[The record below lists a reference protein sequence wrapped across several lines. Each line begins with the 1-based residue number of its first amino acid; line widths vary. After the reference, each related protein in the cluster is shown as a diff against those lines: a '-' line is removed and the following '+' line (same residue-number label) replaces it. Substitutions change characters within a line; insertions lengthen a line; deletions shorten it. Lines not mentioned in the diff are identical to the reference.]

1 MTLALAQMHRATAH
15 TGSWS
20 ALSAPRR
27 SPLTGHPAFRP
38 CTPCPTAHISIQIFT
53 EFTSGA
59 SLRNAV
65 QPRLTCNH
73 GLICDRGSNGLLDL
87 LPEVSR
93 SPEERLSAT
102 ASAQCPTA
110 WGGCSHAADFSHASG
125 VGGTVTGRA
134 AVGRTATGRPKEWT
148 AAWRRGEALGQRIAR
163 DLVFTSL
170 LDVLPCSGSQRALAG
185 ASGRGL
191 RALSYARLHEFVSD
205 GAPFREV
212 DLRPGDRCA
221 IAMPEGPDLA
231 VCLLTISMRCTVV
244 PMNPWNPEGEI
255 AADLAETGANAV
267 IVPLGED
274 FGHIRRAA
282 RECGAAVINLVS
294 HGEEAG
300 LFNLV
305 CETPSGGVWSS
316 TESTAAA
323 STARTT
329 PPWNCSRP
337 ELLDARSS
345 CPSASATCAWARHA
359 SPRRWSWRLIA
370 ATT

>member
-1 MTLALAQMHRATAH
+1 MQQIVMQQI
-15 TGSWS
+15 S
-20 ALSAPRR
+20 AM
-27 SPLTGHPAFRP
+27 HPAWAELSPAELPSAELPLAGR
-38 CTPCPTAHISIQIFT
+38 
-53 EFTSGA
+53 
-59 SLRNAV
+59 LR
-65 QPRLTCNH
+65 
-73 GLICDRGSNGLLDL
+73 
-87 LPEVSR
+87 
-93 SPEERLSAT
+93 
-102 ASAQCPTA
+102 
-110 WGGCSHAADFSHASG
+110 
-125 VGGTVTGRA
+125 
-134 AVGRTATGRPKEWT
+134 EWT

-300 LFNLV
+300 LFDLV
-305 CETPSGGVWSS
+305 LRD
-316 TESTAAA
+316 TERRRLVFDGKAPPPLQRPGRHRPGTVHVRNFW
-323 STARTT
+323 TQEARAH
-329 PPWNCSRP
+329 P
-337 ELLDARSS
+337 
-345 CPSASATCAWARHA
+345 
-359 SPRRWSWRLIA
+359 PRRPVRGRGMHRRGVGA
-370 ATT
+370 GAG

>member
-1 MTLALAQMHRATAH
+1 MQQI
-15 TGSWS
+15 S
-20 ALSAPRR
+20 AM
-27 SPLTGHPAFRP
+27 HPAWAELSPAELPSAELPLAGR
-38 CTPCPTAHISIQIFT
+38 
-53 EFTSGA
+53 
-59 SLRNAV
+59 LR
-65 QPRLTCNH
+65 
-73 GLICDRGSNGLLDL
+73 
-87 LPEVSR
+87 
-93 SPEERLSAT
+93 
-102 ASAQCPTA
+102 
-110 WGGCSHAADFSHASG
+110 
-125 VGGTVTGRA
+125 
-134 AVGRTATGRPKEWT
+134 EWT

-170 LDVLPCSGSQRALAG
+170 LDVLPSSGSQRALAG

-300 LFNLV
+300 LFDLV

-316 TESTAAA
+316 TGKHRRRFNGPDDTALELFTSGTSGRKKLVPIRLGDLCVGAACIAAA
-323 STARTT
+323 L
-329 PPWNCSRP
+329 
-337 ELLDARSS
+337 ELG
-345 CPSASATCAWARHA
+345 
-359 SPRRWSWRLIA
+359 RLIA